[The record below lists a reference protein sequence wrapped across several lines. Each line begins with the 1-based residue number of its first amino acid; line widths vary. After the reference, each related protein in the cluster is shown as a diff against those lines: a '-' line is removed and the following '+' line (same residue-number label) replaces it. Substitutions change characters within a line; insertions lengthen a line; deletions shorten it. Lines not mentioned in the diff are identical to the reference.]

1 MVVRMSRGCL
11 HSRACV
17 TVDRRD
23 EAVYEKMKRFGC
35 AFTDQTAL
43 QDFAGGSADVLS
55 HYERRN

>member
-1 MVVRMSRGCL
+1 MSRGCL